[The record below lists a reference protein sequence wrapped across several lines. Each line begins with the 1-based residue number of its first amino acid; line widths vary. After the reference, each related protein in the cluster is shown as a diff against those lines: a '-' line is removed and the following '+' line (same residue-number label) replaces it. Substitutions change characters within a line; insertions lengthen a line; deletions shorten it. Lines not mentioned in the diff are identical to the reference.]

1 MAVSDYD
8 TTPGNNTAI
17 SGISI
22 AEGCSPG
29 NLNDATRQMMADI
42 ASWDA
47 DIPKAGGTESITG
60 TWTFTA
66 ATITTAT
73 ITGGAVSGANV
84 TIGSG
89 KTLDVSGGTL
99 TLADD
104 QIAGA
109 KVATATDTT
118 EGVVELS
125 TTAENEAGTATDKV
139 PTVAGVMEIV
149 EENAS
154 PIIAAGEFDG
164 TGTPAWT
171 HRDAGFS
178 ATITDNGTG
187 DYNVAFATAEPDANY
202 IVLLSYG
209 GTGIADGRAYLYARS
224 KTTAGFRIEVVNT
237 NDTFIDI
244 PYIVVTVIRRAWV

>member
-1 MAVSDYD
+1 MAISDYD
-8 TTPGNNTAI
+8 TTPGNNTSI
-17 SGISI
+17 GDHNI

-29 NLNDATRQMMADI
+29 NLNDAIRQMMADL
-42 ASWDA
+42 ASFDA
-47 DIPKAGGTESITG
+47 TVPKLGDTESITG

-73 ITGGAVSGANV
+73 IGSATVSGTLTA
-84 TIGSG
+84 TG
-89 KTLDVSGGTL
+89 TLDVSGGTL

-109 KVATATDTT
+109 KVASATDAA
-118 EGVVELS
+118 EGVTKLYDEDDMAS
-125 TTAENEAGTATDKV
+125 DATDGA
-139 PTVAGVMEIV
+139 PTQQSVKAHVAA
-149 EENAS
+149 AS
-154 PIIAAGEFDG
+154 PIVASGEFDG

-209 GTGIADGRAYLYARS
+209 GTGIADGRAFVYARS
-224 KTTAGFRIEVVNT
+224 KTTAGFRIEVRNVNSV
-237 NDTFIDI
+237 NIDI
-244 PYIVVTVIRRAWV
+244 PYIVVTVIRRAWA